1 METADVAGLV
11 IFVGMV
17 GAYTFILLGCLEQ
30 RLKKMDRV
38 VKKCEEESKY
48 VN

>member
-1 METADVAGLV
+1 METADVAGFV

-17 GAYTFILLGCLEQ
+17 GAYTIILLGCLER
-30 RLKKMDRV
+30 RLKKVGQV
-38 VKKCEEESKY
+38 VEDAKY

>member
-1 METADVAGLV
+1 MEMADVAGLV

-30 RLKKMDRV
+30 RLKKVGQIVED
-38 VKKCEEESKY
+38 SKY

>member
-17 GAYTFILLGCLEQ
+17 GAYTFILLGCLER
-30 RLKKMDRV
+30 RLKKLDRV

>member
-11 IFVGMV
+11 VFVGMV
-17 GAYTFILLGCLEQ
+17 GAYTFILLGCLER
-30 RLKKMDRV
+30 RLRKVDKV
-38 VKKCEEESKY
+38 VRLVESDSKY

>member
-1 METADVAGLV
+1 METADVAGFV

-17 GAYTFILLGCLEQ
+17 GVYTFVLLGCLER
-30 RLKKMDRV
+30 RLKKVGQV
-38 VKKCEEESKY
+38 VEDAKY